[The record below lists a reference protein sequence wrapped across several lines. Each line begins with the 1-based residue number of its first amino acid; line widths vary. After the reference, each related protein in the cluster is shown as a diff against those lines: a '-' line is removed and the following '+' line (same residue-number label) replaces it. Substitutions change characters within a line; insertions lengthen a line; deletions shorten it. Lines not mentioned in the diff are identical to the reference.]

1 MDPMHQHMVRQVQ
14 QIGELERETERLG
27 NLLRQVRH
35 ELRMREI
42 NRNLHERH
50 KRRVQE
56 LMLEIEVASLQAQRP
71 YLKPWE
77 QRQITEAIDALH
89 EGNRYPDCAP
99 ITRLMQEI

>member
-1 MDPMHQHMVRQVQ
+1 LSIALIEDTTE
-14 QIGELERETERLG
+14 IDELHALVDRL
-27 NLLRQVRH
+27 
-35 ELRMREI
+35 REI

>member
-1 MDPMHQHMVRQVQ
+1 LSIALIEDTTE
-14 QIGELERETERLG
+14 IDELHALVDRL
-27 NLLRQVRH
+27 
-35 ELRMREI
+35 REI

-89 EGNRYPDCAP
+89 EGNRFPDCAP

>member
-1 MDPMHQHMVRQVQ
+1 MSIALIEDTTE
-14 QIGELERETERLG
+14 IDELHALVDRL
-27 NLLRQVRH
+27 
-35 ELRMREI
+35 REI

-89 EGNRYPDCAP
+89 EGNRFPDCAP

>member
-1 MDPMHQHMVRQVQ
+1 LSIALIEDTTE
-14 QIGELERETERLG
+14 IDELHALVDRL
-27 NLLRQVRH
+27 
-35 ELRMREI
+35 REI

-50 KRRVQE
+50 RRRVQE

-89 EGNRYPDCAP
+89 EGNRFPDCAP

>member
-1 MDPMHQHMVRQVQ
+1 LSIALIEDTTE
-14 QIGELERETERLG
+14 IDELHALVDRL
-27 NLLRQVRH
+27 
-35 ELRMREI
+35 REI

-99 ITRLMQEI
+99 LTRLMQEI

>member
-1 MDPMHQHMVRQVQ
+1 LSIALIEDTTE
-14 QIGELERETERLG
+14 IDELHALVDRL
-27 NLLRQVRH
+27 
-35 ELRMREI
+35 REI

-50 KRRVQE
+50 RRRVQE

-89 EGNRYPDCAP
+89 EGNKYPECAP
-99 ITRLMQEI
+99 ITRLIME

>member
-1 MDPMHQHMVRQVQ
+1 MSIALIEDTTE
-14 QIGELERETERLG
+14 IDELHALVDRL
-27 NLLRQVRH
+27 
-35 ELRMREI
+35 REI

>member
-1 MDPMHQHMVRQVQ
+1 MSSALIEDTTE
-14 QIGELERETERLG
+14 IDELHALVDRL
-27 NLLRQVRH
+27 
-35 ELRMREI
+35 REI